1 MYPNIVSAANHHLL
15 WQISIDKWFLSVERT
30 IPGNVCPAVTF
41 ALVVA
46 LGLVAMVVLQVVGS
60 LQEDEAKECNNSIA
74 FNTSE
79 GRCFHTWLGEE
90 VRFDP

>member
-1 MYPNIVSAANHHLL
+1 MSVLASAV
-15 WQISIDKWFLSVERT
+15 I
-30 IPGNVCPAVTF
+30 F

-46 LGLVAMVVLQVVGS
+46 LDLVGMVAVQVFGS
-60 LQEDEAKECNNSIA
+60 VHEAEAKECKNSIA